1 MRRTLLALFAAL
13 ITSSSANAACKIGEL
28 VEFKVTMEGTQPRTD
43 IGINGH
49 SLPFIV
55 DSGAFYSAMSLGTAQ
70 QLGLP
75 LTFTPLKMLGIGGE
89 SGTVFVAHAKSVVL
103 AGHSLHDLEFLVGG
117 SDTGSG
123 GLLGQNILGIGDV
136 EYDLGHGAIRLMRP
150 EGCSASVNYAYWA
163 GENPFSELDIEPRNL
178 RHPHTTAT
186 ILVNGVKMRAV
197 FDTGSGSSILSLNA
211 AKRIG
216 LTPSSQNV
224 TSTGLIR
231 GLGRSMVASWL
242 APVDSV
248 TLGSEEVR
256 NIKLHIGSLS
266 NLDADML
273 IGSDFFL
280 SHRVYVANASRKMYF
295 TYDGGPVFD
304 SMPSRIMDHKG
315 VTQTL
320 AADNSPE
327 PTDAAGFSRRGAAET
342 SRREYKEALSDL
354 GRAIAMEPK
363 NAKFLLQRAQAQFLA
378 GDRPA
383 AFADID
389 QAVKV
394 APNDPAMHLARAESL
409 FERKQEKD
417 ALTDLEFA
425 DAELPSQADERLMIA
440 TMFEQIDQ
448 FDKAI
453 SDFNL
458 WIATHLDDS
467 KRSLALNGRCWTRA
481 LAGRDLPLALKDC
494 NEAIGLLKASSYLDS
509 RALVEL
515 RMGQFS
521 RAITDYNLA
530 LKLSPNTAW
539 SLYGRGIARRHQN
552 DPGSQNDLKAAAAI
566 DPKLPARA
574 GALGIN

>member
-13 ITSSSANAACKIGEL
+13 ITSSSANAACKLGKL
-28 VEFKVTMEGTQPRTD
+28 VEFKVTMEGTQPQTD

-49 SLPFIV
+49 SLPFII
-55 DSGAFYSAMSLGTAQ
+55 DSGAFFSSMSLGTAQ

-75 LTFTPLKMLGIGGE
+75 LTYTPLKMLGIGGE
-89 SGTVFVAHAKSVVL
+89 TGTVFVAHAKSVVL
-103 AGHSLHDLEFLVGG
+103 AGIPLHDLEFLVGG
-117 SDTGSG
+117 SETGSG
-123 GLLGQNILGIGDV
+123 GLLGQNILGIADV

-150 EGCSASVNYAYWA
+150 EGCSANVNYAYWA
-163 GENPFSELDIEPRNL
+163 GQTAVSDLDIEPRNI

-186 ILVNGVKMRAV
+186 IFVNGVKVRAV
-197 FDTGSGSSILSLNA
+197 FDTGSGSSILSLSA
-211 AKRIG
+211 AKRMG

-224 TSTGLIR
+224 TSSGLIR
-231 GLGRSMVASWL
+231 GLGRSMVSSWL

-248 TLGSEEVR
+248 MLGSEEVR
-256 NIKLHIGSLS
+256 NIKLHIGNLS

-280 SHRVYVANASRKMYF
+280 SHRIYVANASRKMYF

-304 SMPSRIMDHKG
+304 SMPSRIVDHQG
-315 VTQTL
+315 VAQTI
-320 AADNSPE
+320 AADTGPE

-342 SRREYKEALSDL
+342 SRREYKEALSDF
-354 GRAIAMEPK
+354 GRAIAMEPG

-378 GDRPA
+378 GNQPA
-383 AFADID
+383 AFADMD

-394 APNDPAMHLARAESL
+394 APTDPEIHLARAASL
-409 FERKQEKD
+409 FERKEDKA

-425 DAELPSQADERLMIA
+425 DAELPSQADQRLVIA
-440 TMFEQIDQ
+440 TLFEQIDQ

-453 SDFNL
+453 SDFDM
-458 WIATHLDDS
+458 WIANHPDDS

-494 NEAIGLLKASSYLDS
+494 NAAIGILKASSYLDS
-509 RALVEL
+509 RGLVEL

-521 RAITDYNLA
+521 RAITDYNQA
-530 LKLSPNTAW
+530 LKLSPKTAW
-539 SLYGRGIARRHQN
+539 SLYGRGIARRHEN
-552 DPGSQNDLKAAAAI
+552 DPGSQDDLKAAAAI

-574 GALGIN
+574 DALGIN